1 MIIRKTAYGTD
12 FVGLFTLF
20 SGKEYYYPK
29 LMPKPPHEG
38 IEISTDSNLLG
49 MFFEGNKNG
58 IVGTE
63 NADLKVTK
71 IETKYTALGN
81 LICAT
86 DKGAVI
92 SPLIENKKKEIENAL
107 KVKASVTQIAG
118 IDIIGSLVLANN
130 KGAVVHPNASETE
143 MDIVAK
149 ALKVHVDQAT
159 ILRSGFLGSMA
170 VANDDILIIT
180 PSVMAPEMAQ
190 IAEILEID

>member
-20 SGKEYYYPK
+20 SGQAYYYPK
-29 LMPKPPHEG
+29 LMLKPPYEG
-38 IEISTDSNLLG
+38 TEVSTESNLLG

-58 IVGTE
+58 LIGTE
-63 NADLKVTK
+63 NADIKVTK
-71 IETKYTALGN
+71 IDTKYTALGN

-86 DKGAVI
+86 DKGAII
-92 SPLIENKKKEIENAL
+92 SPLIENKKKEIETAL

-118 IDIIGSLVLANN
+118 IDVIGSLILANN

-143 MDIVAK
+143 MDTVAK
-149 ALKVHVDQAT
+149 ALKVHVDNAT
-159 ILRSGFLGSMA
+159 ILRSGFLGAMA
-170 VANDDILIIT
+170 AVNDEVLVVT

-190 IAEILEID
+190 IAQVLELD